1 MSIPGNGHLP
11 ASDSLP
17 DHSSA
22 SDSDADPESDY
33 RPITADDSD
42 SDSDPDFDAA
52 LPHHRIE
59 ETGNGISALDLASDE
74 HEAAEVAEEDDGDG
88 DPRPGAAAAA
98 RAFSED
104 ERRRRAPLPAGA
116 AARIV
121 DAMRG
126 VEFPGAPPA
135 WAGSVPEDQ
144 WLDRLQSLR
153 AGRPN

>member
-1 MSIPGNGHLP
+1 MSIPSNGHLP
-11 ASDSLP
+11 ASASLP
-17 DHSSA
+17 DHTSA
-22 SDSDADPESDY
+22 SDSDAEPEASYSPITGAASDSESD
-33 RPITADDSD
+33 A
-42 SDSDPDFDAA
+42 DPDAAIPHTRLDDA
-52 LPHHRIE
+52 
-59 ETGNGISALDLASDE
+59 GNGISDLDLASDE
-74 HEAAEVAEEDDGDG
+74 DEETDGEEEEREEEDATAGE
-88 DPRPGAAAAA
+88 AAA

-144 WLDRLQSLR
+144 WVDRLRGLR
-153 AGRPN
+153 SGRPN

>member
-1 MSIPGNGHLP
+1 MAKIG
-11 ASDSLP
+11 
-17 DHSSA
+17 
-22 SDSDADPESDY
+22 
-33 RPITADDSD
+33 
-42 SDSDPDFDAA
+42 
-52 LPHHRIE
+52 
-59 ETGNGISALDLASDE
+59 
-74 HEAAEVAEEDDGDG
+74 
-88 DPRPGAAAAA
+88 
-98 RAFSED
+98 
-104 ERRRRAPLPAGA
+104 PAGA